1 MACGARESLP
11 LGLTPSLLSAAV
23 GRVATGTQYL
33 EYWGLSFVTLGIAVA
48 LLNLFYRF
56 VDCDLNLHR
65 FRKEVVIAGIA
76 SAVQGAG
83 FWFSASLFHGDPFRR
98 LVIPGAI
105 AGFIYWITHLEDWS
119 GYEIGGIAFFQ
130 AGILGTGIC
139 VAGGQFKLAAT
150 ILGVFIIGLGII
162 ASIAKSL

>member
-1 MACGARESLP
+1 MA
-11 LGLTPSLLSAAV
+11 T
-23 GRVATGTQYL
+23 ATQFLQYWAL
-33 EYWGLSFVTLGIAVA
+33 AFVTLCVALA
-48 LLNLFYRF
+48 LLNLFCHF
-56 VDCDLNLHR
+56 IDSDLELHSL
-65 FRKEVVIAGIA
+65 RKEAVIAGLA

-105 AGFIYWITHLEDWS
+105 VGIIYWLAHLEDWS

-130 AGILGTGIC
+130 AAILTTGLLLF
-139 VAGGQFKLAAT
+139 AGQFKLAII
-150 ILGVFIIGLGII
+150 ILGVFVVGLAFI